1 MTIEW
6 LDKHISNSVKPFVIE
21 LCVWKTWEIVLNDC
35 WKLYNQYRLLES
47 TTNALRHM
55 TYGPQVVNRKFIK
68 TPCLQRGN
76 VGKEPAGTSSL
87 YNKHCCY
94 IITHILLRRQI
105 YSLVFKDKDKDKDL
119 LTHRNLLWDILRLP
133 SSHRAALG
141 LYVILILWRARGT
154 NQPPYVFLHRSS
166 SRHALCHGRRFKD

>member
-47 TTNALRHM
+47 TTTALRHM
-55 TYGPQVVNRKFIK
+55 TYGPRVVNRKFIK

-76 VGKEPAGTSSL
+76 VGKEPAGTTSL
-87 YNKHCCY
+87 YNKHCCCL
-94 IITHILLRRQI
+94 ITHILLRRQI
-105 YSLVFKDKDKDKDL
+105 YSLVLKDKDKDL
-119 LTHRNLLWDILRLP
+119 FIDP
-133 SSHRAALG
+133 QEFVVGYSKAPEQPQSSARPICNSHTMTSSGHEPATIRIAA
-141 LYVILILWRARGT
+141 
-154 NQPPYVFLHRSS
+154 
-166 SRHALCHGRRFKD
+166 